1 MAISSYGITLKHGTS
16 GSSLTKLVDIK
27 NTPALGGE
35 PELLETTT
43 LSDAMQTYI
52 AGIQSMEAMTFTA
65 NYTLTEFKAIQASAD
80 KAGFYALEF
89 GEAGADGVFEWQGSH
104 SVYVNE
110 TEVNGVV
117 EMTITVV
124 PSTEVK
130 LKEE

>member
-1 MAISSYGITLKHGTS
+1 MAISSYGITLKQ
-16 GSSLTKLVDIK
+16 GSSAEDVTKMVDIK

-35 PELLETTT
+35 PEMLETTT

-65 NYTLTEFKAIQASAD
+65 NYTKADYKTVKD
-80 KAGFYALEF
+80 KAKTPGYYTVEF
-89 GEAGADGVFEWQGSH
+89 GEAGAEGVFQFQGEH
-104 SVYVNE
+104 DVYVNE

-124 PSTEVK
+124 PSTEIT
-130 LKEE
+130 LKEA

>member
-1 MAISSYGITLKHGTS
+1 MAISSYGITLKQ
-16 GSSLTKLVDIK
+16 GSTAEDVTKLVDIK

-35 PELLETTT
+35 PEMLETTT

-65 NYTLTEFKAIQASAD
+65 NYTKADYKTIKD
-80 KAGFYALEF
+80 KAKTPGHYTVEF
-89 GEAGADGVFEWQGSH
+89 GEGGAEGIFQFQGEH
-104 SVYVNE
+104 DVYVNE

-124 PSTEVK
+124 PSTEIT
-130 LKEE
+130 LKEA